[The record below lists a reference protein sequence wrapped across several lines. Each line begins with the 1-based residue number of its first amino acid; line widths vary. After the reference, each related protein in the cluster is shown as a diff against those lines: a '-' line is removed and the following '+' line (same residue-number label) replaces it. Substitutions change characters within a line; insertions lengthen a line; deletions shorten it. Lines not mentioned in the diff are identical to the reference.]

1 MPATG
6 PVLSGELRRRGTMGP
21 RVKPAGD
28 DWRGGRADKAPPAPR
43 PDAPCTQIVIPAKRP
58 QGARLAE
65 IGRATSGLQSL
76 MRISYAVFCLEKNKT
91 HRNGALNEITN
102 TVL

>member
-58 QGARLAE
+58 PGARLAGVTARE
-65 IGRATSGLQSL
+65 AAQPAHRPPRKRSDKRPGGNEGGRTG
-76 MRISYAVFCLEKNKT
+76 RYRGVPYP
-91 HRNGALNEITN
+91 
-102 TVL
+102 